1 MDELRY
7 DGKVAVITGAG
18 RGLGRA
24 YALLLASRGA
34 KVLVNDAGV
43 VIGSNDDRI
52 DPAAE
57 VVAEIAATGGT
68 AVADDHDVVVDGAA
82 VVEHAIDE
90 LGGVDIVINNA
101 GFAGGGPFADLDEA
115 GFDRVFDVHIRGTRA
130 ITKAAWPHLAR
141 SGAGRIVNASS
152 GSVFGGGGTSA
163 YITGKAAVFGFT
175 RAIAP
180 EGRSVGINVNSIM
193 PCAFTRLTAL
203 IPDDTFRDFL
213 ADHFQP
219 ELIAPFVAWLVH
231 ESTEVTGECFS
242 VGGGRAARVFLA
254 EAPGVWLAEGGNPE
268 DWSQE
273 VDALFDVDGFG
284 VPPNMIDEVVYSV
297 RQMGALGGA
306 QLATLSS
313 SDWSTKVRS
322 R

>member
-43 VIGSNDDRI
+43 VIQSNDDRA
-52 DPAAE
+52 DPAAA
-57 VVAEIAATGGT
+57 VVAEINAAGGT
-68 AVADDHDVVVDGAA
+68 AVADEHDVVREGAA
-82 VVEHAIDE
+82 VIEHAVDE

-101 GFAGGGPFADLDEA
+101 GFAGGGTFADLDEA

-130 ITKAAWPHLAR
+130 ITKAAWPHLVA
-141 SGAGRIVNASS
+141 SGSGRVVNTSS

-163 YITGKAAVFGFT
+163 YITGKCAVFGLT
-175 RAIAP
+175 RALAP
-180 EGRSVGINVNSIM
+180 EGKPFGINVNSIM

-203 IPDDTFRDFL
+203 IPDDTFRQFL
-213 ADHFQP
+213 DDHFQP
-219 ELIAPFVAWLVH
+219 ELIAPFVAWLSH
-231 ESTEVTGECFS
+231 ESTAVTGECFS

-254 EAPGVWLAEGGNPE
+254 EAPGVWLAEGGTPE
-268 DWSQE
+268 AWTGH
-273 VDALFDVDGFG
+273 VDALFDVEGFG
-284 VPPNMIDEVVYSV
+284 IPPNMIDEVVYAV
-297 RQMGALGGA
+297 KQMGALGGA
-306 QLATLSS
+306 RLATMSS
-313 SDWSTKVRS
+313 SEWSTKVRS

>member
-43 VIGSNDDRI
+43 VIGSNDDRT
-52 DPAAE
+52 DPAAD
-57 VVAEIAATGGT
+57 VAGEITAAGGT
-68 AVADDHDVVVDGAA
+68 AVADNHDVVHEGAA
-82 VVEHAIDE
+82 VIEHAVGE

-101 GFAGGGPFADLDEA
+101 GFAGGGPFGELDEA
-115 GFDRVFDVHIRGTRA
+115 AFDRVFDVHIRGTRS

-152 GSVFGGGGTSA
+152 GSLFGGGGTSA
-163 YITGKAAVFGFT
+163 YITGKAAIFGLT
-175 RAIAP
+175 RALAP
-180 EGRSVGINVNSIM
+180 EGKPLGINVNSIM

-231 ESTEVTGECFS
+231 DSTDVTGECFS

-254 EAPGVWLAEGGNPE
+254 EAPGVWLAEGGSPE
-268 DWSQE
+268 AWNE
-273 VDALFDVDGFG
+273 HVDALFDVEGFG
-284 VPPNMIDEVVYSV
+284 IPPNMIDEVVYSV

-306 QLATLSS
+306 QLTSMSS
-313 SDWSTKVRS
+313 SDWSMKVRS